1 MAQYQFQDAAA
12 ARLTWNSSFFNS
24 PSSLITYEKQT
35 RYFSVV
41 PLFSFP
47 SMILNS

>member
-12 ARLTWNSSFFNS
+12 ARLTCNASFFNS

-35 RYFSVV
+35 RYSSMV

-47 SMILNS
+47 SMILNG